1 MCYFG
6 SPRIFRLKAQ
16 ISEISA
22 GNVDKQALLR
32 GYEEPKAASF
42 KSSVSSAVFFFVH
55 PNPSGLGGRLRAP
68 HAPNSSYI
76 KPQVSTRTVSGLTW
90 ALQGTKENTGGILPC
105 WQPSKIPQLGP
116 RASRDKAG
124 VCRSSA
130 ALPTFPTLGIYSAL
144 CHENLNFKRG
154 ILQLERARAGNKREE
169 GERAGNFCAVQG
181 CWDGFLLQIPRAGAL
196 RGACLQISCE

>member
-22 GNVDKQALLR
+22 GNVDKQALLG
-32 GYEEPKAASF
+32 GYQAPKAASF

-55 PNPSGLGGRLRAP
+55 PNPSGRGGRLRAP
-68 HAPNSSYI
+68 HAPNGLCI
-76 KPQVSTRTVSGLTW
+76 KPRVSTRTVSGLTW

-154 ILQLERARAGNKREE
+154 ILQLERRFSLLLY
-169 GERAGNFCAVQG
+169 FCSWASLLPVSVPPVPSAVKHTKG
-181 CWDGFLLQIPRAGAL
+181 VSDLSWFLIL
-196 RGACLQISCE
+196 